1 MRIEDHPKNTNYTDS
16 SDKPGFTVIP
26 SARSSSSVGAVD
38 KSGLQANG
46 FDPHAPHEQ
55 IIDPDSAD
63 PLTVKIWGKLNNGN
77 SKVADAPQSSKKH
90 KGNKSAMAASNKQN
104 FSDPA
109 EVRPTTAV
117 KPAINQK
124 LETVYLHVPGA
135 KVPFKINELYVNLD
149 NKVLAIVIADS
160 LVEGVPTFDVTTDDA
175 YITLSDE
182 NTIYFCAYAGQ
193 EVPLRNGTKVIVFIV
208 LKSQPKT

>member
-77 SKVADAPQSSKKH
+77 SKVADAPQSTKKG
-90 KGNKSAMAASNKQN
+90 KGNKNNMPPTQRQT

-109 EVRPTTAV
+109 EVKSASTIKLNSSTT
-117 KPAINQK
+117 
-124 LETVYLHVPGA
+124 ETIYLHVPGA
-135 KVPFKINELYVNLD
+135 KVPFKVSETYVNLD
-149 NKVLAIVIADS
+149 SKTLALIIANDS
-160 LVEGVPTFDVTTDDA
+160 ADVVPAFDVTDDNS
-175 YITLSDE
+175 YITLSDD
-182 NTIYFCAYAGQ
+182 NNIYFCAYAGQ
-193 EVPLRNGTKVIVFIV
+193 EIV
-208 LKSQPKT
+208 LKSGLKIVIFIILKTEKKG